1 MHILFFPPFFSP
13 QFHRLEDCRTPG
25 LPLLHNFV
33 IWPPV
38 IYQFLPIHLLFS
50 CLGDDLMSPLT
61 CNRAALLSE
70 LLTNWPIMG
79 VMDTAVSCLP
89 LSNLHVK
96 AKVSPLLNPGLR
108 GVPSCSY

>member
-1 MHILFFPPFFSP
+1 MHILFFSLFSLP
-13 QFHRLEDCRTPG
+13 SPTFWRTVG

-38 IYQFLPIHLLFS
+38 INQFLPIHLLFS

-96 AKVSPLLNPGLR
+96 AKVSLLNPGLR
-108 GVPSCSY
+108 GVPSCCY